1 MEIKKFKMYLDG
13 GTIELE
19 TGKGIFCFDG
29 RIGSNTKGRLYDG
42 YPKSDNSNLIENSDE
57 LEDRII
63 ESLKFFHDD
72 FYQSSIERFINS
84 KQK

>member
-1 MEIKKFKMYLDG
+1 MKINNFKMYLDG

-19 TGKGIFCFDG
+19 TDKGIFCFDG

-42 YPKSDNSNLIENSDE
+42 YPKSDNSNLIENSEDLETE
-57 LEDRII
+57 LI
-63 ESLKFFHDD
+63 ECLKLYKND
-72 FYQSSIERFINS
+72 FYQRSIDYFINS